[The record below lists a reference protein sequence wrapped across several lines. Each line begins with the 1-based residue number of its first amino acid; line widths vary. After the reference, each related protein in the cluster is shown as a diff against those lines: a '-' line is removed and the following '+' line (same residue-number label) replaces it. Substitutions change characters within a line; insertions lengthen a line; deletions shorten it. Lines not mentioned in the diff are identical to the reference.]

1 MAPLA
6 SIHQLS
12 NKYLWN
18 NERTQETEDS
28 QAFALFKATIPPS
41 QGFHGSKHK
50 RPKLSRVPSTFQSA
64 NPLQVHHDLGNP
76 GAEAAAETEL
86 RGGAKVCQLHAQC
99 WAIVSEV
106 NLEKSSLPTLG

>member
-28 QAFALFKATIPPS
+28 QAFALFKTIIPPS

-64 NPLQVHHDLGNP
+64 NPFACPL
-76 GAEAAAETEL
+76 
-86 RGGAKVCQLHAQC
+86 
-99 WAIVSEV
+99 
-106 NLEKSSLPTLG
+106 